1 MALVDHDSWDIE
13 YEGCERLRHQLL
25 VHLNQRQQLNP
36 HDAKY
41 LQLTASVK
49 SGLEQL
55 GKDVKHLKVVLDNA
69 VTWET
74 SPEEELEQ
82 RRIDFDRLSFQLR
95 EINEKFVNSSRS
107 NVLAASPG
115 VSSPSVWQNRDQGNP
130 PMDVDTLKL
139 RQAEML
145 ENQNRGLDALSATL
159 SRQRVLATRLGNEV
173 EDQNSRSNAYQSIF
187 SLIFF
192 KLFPDILD
200 NLADAMDR
208 VENGVQRET
217 QSIGQVNRR
226 DSTWR
231 YWLVIIALFV
241 AIIVVIFV

>member
-36 HDAKY
+36 KEAKY

-74 SPEEELEQ
+74 SPEEELQQ
-82 RRIDFDRLSFQLR
+82 RRIDFDRLTFQLR

-115 VSSPSVWQNRDQGNP
+115 VSSPSVWQDQGSGNA

-139 RQAEML
+139 WQAEML

-159 SRQRVLATRLGNEV
+159 SRQRVLATQLGNEV
-173 EDQNSRSNAYQSIF
+173 EDQNN
-187 SLIFF
+187 
-192 KLFPDILD
+192 ILD

-226 DSTWR
+226 DSTWG

-241 AIIVVIFV
+241 AIVVVIFV